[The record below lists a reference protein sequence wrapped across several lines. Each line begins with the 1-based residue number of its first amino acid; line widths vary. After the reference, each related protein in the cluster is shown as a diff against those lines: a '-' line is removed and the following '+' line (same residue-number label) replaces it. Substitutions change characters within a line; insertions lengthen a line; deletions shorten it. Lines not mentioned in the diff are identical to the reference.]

1 MGFDLQSA
9 RQLTAD
15 VLESLLQ
22 PGDHVVDATMGN
34 GHDTCLMA
42 RLVGPEGHV
51 DAFDLQP
58 QAVENTAQRLAQ
70 EGLSSQCRL
79 HLLGHEHMGEVVT
92 CPIRAAV
99 FNLGWLPGGDK
110 SVTTRWDTT
119 REAILTAMGLLV
131 HGGACLISMYPG
143 HAEGDR
149 ERQSLLELAST
160 FRPQEF
166 TVLHQRFVN
175 AGKGAPENLVI
186 QKNHIIQ
193 KEAR

>member
-1 MGFDLQSA
+1 
-9 RQLTAD
+9 
-15 VLESLLQ
+15 
-22 PGDHVVDATMGN
+22 
-34 GHDTCLMA
+34 
-42 RLVGPEGHV
+42 
-51 DAFDLQP
+51 
-58 QAVENTAQRLAQ
+58 
-70 EGLSSQCRL
+70 
-79 HLLGHEHMGEVVT
+79 MGEVVT

-119 REAILTAMGLLV
+119 REAIVSAMGLLV
-131 HGGACLISMYPG
+131 PGGVCLISMYPG